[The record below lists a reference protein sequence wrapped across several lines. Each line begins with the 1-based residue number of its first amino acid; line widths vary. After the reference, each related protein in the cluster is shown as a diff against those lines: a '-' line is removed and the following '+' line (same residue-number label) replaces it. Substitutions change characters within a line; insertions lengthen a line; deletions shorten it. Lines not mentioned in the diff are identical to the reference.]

1 MKSTPLSHVNA
12 AISLLRSG
20 LSIREVAQKLNLG
33 KSSVGRIREEHCQGV
48 RSSKGGRPRVLSEAD
63 ERYCVRKATKQRVS
77 NAVKIT
83 KMLEDDFQIQVNS
96 ETVRRALRVAGLGSM
111 EKPKKTLLSKANVKK
126 RLAWCKKYRDWT
138 VDDWKRVIWTDETKI
153 NRFNSDGRQ
162 WAWIRSGE
170 RLQNHHVKLTVKHGG
185 GSIMLWSAITYAG
198 VGWMCKID
206 GNMDK
211 TLYKEI
217 LEDEL
222 EQTIAYAIEELGF
235 KREQVIFQQDNDPK
249 HSSNLVK
256 EYLKDQ
262 SYQILEWPAQSPD
275 LNPIENMWA
284 LLKRRLNQY
293 ETATKGMNELYERV
307 SEVWY
312 DQMKPEE
319 CQKVIE
325 SMPRRIAAVS
335 KAKGYW
341 TKY

>member
-1 MKSTPLSHVNA
+1 MKATTVSKVNS
-12 AISLLRSG
+12 AITMLRSG
-20 LSIREVAQKLNLG
+20 VSIREVAAKLSLG
-33 KSSVGRIREEHCQGV
+33 KSTVGRIKLEHCPGV
-48 RSSKGGRPRVLSEAD
+48 QNSKGGRPRVLSEAD
-63 ERYCVRKATKQRVS
+63 RRYCVRKATKERIS
-77 NAVKIT
+77 STVKIT
-83 KMLEDDFQIQVNS
+83 KLLEEDFKIKVNP
-96 ETVRRALRVAGLGSM
+96 ETVRRALRVAGLGAI
-111 EKPKKTLLSKANVKK
+111 EKPTKPLLSQANVKK
-126 RLAWCKKYRDWT
+126 RLAWCKQHKDWT

-170 RLQNHHVKLTVKHGG
+170 QLQNHHVKLTVKHGG
-185 GSIMLWSAITYAG
+185 GNIMLWSAITYAG

-222 EQTIAYAIEELGF
+222 EQTIAFAIEKLGF
-235 KREQVIFQQDNDPK
+235 RREQVIFQQDNDPK
-249 HSSNLVK
+249 HSSKLVK
-256 EYLKDQ
+256 EYLQ
-262 SYQILEWPAQSPD
+262 EQFYQVMQWPPQSPD
-275 LNPIENMWA
+275 LNSIENMWA

-307 SEVWY
+307 TEVWY

-325 SMPRRIAAVS
+325 SIPRRIKAVIR
-335 KAKGYW
+335 AKGYW